1 MGRKKQETNVC
12 LTVEAIVNPDVRELV
27 LAVLGFKE
35 TLDKRM
41 QAIGINSWDR
51 AQILSVYNGCIESIV
66 SKVVNVEFVKNNA
79 VKILKAAVKKEMK
92 K

>member
-1 MGRKKQETNVC
+1 MFRKKQETNVY
-12 LTVEAIVNPDVRELV
+12 LTVETIVNPDVRELV

-35 TLDKRM
+35 KLEERM
-41 QAIGINSWDR
+41 KGLEIHKWDR
-51 AQILSVYNGCIESIV
+51 NQLLDTYDSCIESIV

-79 VKILKAAVKKEMK
+79 IKILKAAVKKEMK